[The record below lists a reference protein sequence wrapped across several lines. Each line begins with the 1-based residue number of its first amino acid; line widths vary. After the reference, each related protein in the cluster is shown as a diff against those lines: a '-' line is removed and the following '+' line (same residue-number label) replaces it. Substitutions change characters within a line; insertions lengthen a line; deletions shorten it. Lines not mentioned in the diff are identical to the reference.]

1 MGPEAPNRP
10 HEIPARNGP
19 EGIDSPDDRRDTA
32 IGYMTMKHALR
43 TVALVANQALGFV
56 HKTTKRANPPLPV
69 GVILA
74 FLGAV
79 LATLNAAHA
88 QAPAAPVLPIVVDD
102 FSDVS
107 KWKVVA
113 SDGVE
118 GKVSLAE
125 KITRPD
131 GKSGTALRLDFDFKK
146 GSGYCIAR
154 RELDMPVPANFRIG
168 FWMFGGPAGRLSD
181 GTPVGFSNDLEFKL
195 YDQTG
200 DNVWWV
206 REPGRKFRPSW
217 EFLQYHRRQIPFAW
231 GPGGGRVPLERVSAI
246 EFAVTAA
253 AVAPGAL
260 NLNRKGYV
268 LFDDVT
274 LETLPPRSPVPLP
287 TTIRVNGEPVGTIPA
302 GQTEA
307 RDIAVAR
314 KNNAFTISLDF
325 GAPREFGGL
334 LLEWEGDEQVL
345 SVTRTVSPDGI
356 NDEPW
361 GEASSVLTTGL
372 SLFPGG
378 GADASRATLV
388 VNGDGRRRLG
398 LKRIALLP
406 LDEGTS
412 ANGIARVL
420 AANSPRGWYPRAFL
434 GEQVKWAVLGAPD
447 SEFEALLSGDGQ
459 VETAK
464 GGRTIEPFMW
474 AESRLW
480 TWADFEESQSLQDGR
495 LPLPTTRLVCN
506 ALGIGV
512 DVEPFPIV
520 QDGVSG
526 VAVRYRVSN
535 LADANRSGRL
545 LLALRSFQAL
555 PSWHALNLA
564 GGVSPLD
571 ADWWAV
577 AGYRANQQV
586 VRLAPDWLVAC
597 GNATGVGIAA
607 IGTHD
612 IISRLAKG
620 SLGDN
625 THQAVAQYASASMA
639 FDFIVTPG
647 RSQTFWVRSAT
658 GSAEPA
664 PLDRSALDRAA
675 EEVTANWRTRLHQIT
690 LKLPPR
696 AKELEDSFYA
706 QIGWILVNK
715 DGPAI
720 QPGSRTYDRTWIR
733 DGALTATALLYTGHA
748 DEVKEFLDWFR
759 TFQYEDGKVPC
770 CVDERGP
777 DPVPEHDSHGQY
789 IYGVATY
796 HRFTHDDDLLK
807 RHWGNVAAAV
817 GYIEKLRA
825 TRMTAEY
832 SDPNAPA
839 ETRVKFGL
847 MPESIS
853 HEGYSAKPMHSYW
866 DDFFTLRGFT
876 DAVYIAEKLGE
887 NEQAAKWATLRD
899 DFQRTLVDSIR
910 LAQKI
915 KSITFVPGCAELG
928 DYDPTST
935 AAALFPGG
943 QADGPLGDS
952 LRATFDR
959 YIGWFRDRR
968 DGRIEW
974 KDYTPYEMRN
984 ASALL
989 MLGHADQSHEV
1000 LDWMLSERASI
1011 GWREWAEIGY
1021 KDKKA
1026 GKFVGDMPHT
1036 WVGSDY
1042 VKAVRNL
1049 CVYERERDHA
1059 LVVGAGLKPQ
1069 WLQAEGGV
1077 TVGGFPTEF
1086 GTLSYTASMKNG
1098 VIAFDIEAGTVTVP
1112 PGGIVVM
1119 PMITGKV
1126 GTVTIN
1132 GEAAAEAS
1140 DRSVTVRSL
1149 PAKVR
1154 IEAK

>member
-1 MGPEAPNRP
+1 M
-10 HEIPARNGP
+10 
-19 EGIDSPDDRRDTA
+19 
-32 IGYMTMKHALR
+32 
-43 TVALVANQALGFV
+43 
-56 HKTTKRANPPLPV
+56 TTKKANPPLPV
-69 GVILA
+69 AVMLA
-74 FLGAV
+74 FLGVV
-79 LATLNAAHA
+79 LAALNPAHA
-88 QAPAAPVLPIVVDD
+88 QAPAAPVPPIVIDD

-118 GKVSLAE
+118 GKISLAE
-125 KITRPD
+125 GTTCPEGTD
-131 GKSGTALRLDFDFKK
+131 GKSLRLDFDFKK
-146 GSGYCIAR
+146 GSGYCIVR
-154 RELDMPVPANFRIG
+154 RELDLVVPENYRVSYWLSGYSTAETGGRRPGG
-168 FWMFGGPAGRLSD
+168 F
-181 GTPVGFSNDLEFKL
+181 VNDLEFKF

-206 REPGRKFRPSW
+206 RRAKHAYKESW
-217 EFLQYHRRQIPFAW
+217 QRERSLKREIQFAW
-231 GPGGGRVPLERVSAI
+231 GPGGGRVPLERVKAI
-246 EFAVTAA
+246 EFAVTASA
-253 AVAPGAL
+253 SDDGAG
-260 NLNRKGYV
+260 RKGYV
-268 LFDDVT
+268 LIDALK
-274 LETLPPRSPVPLP
+274 LEPLQATSKTP
-287 TTIRVNGEPVGTIPA
+287 GEAIVRVNGVQAALMKDSATQQIKLSKVTDGTSTLEI
-302 GQTEA
+302 
-307 RDIAVAR
+307 
-314 KNNAFTISLDF
+314 DF
-325 GAPREFGGL
+325 GAPHEFGGVLIEWMGSPSVRSVVGSVSASGDDFEAWKISTPSHDHVWLATSDAGEVSASRLVFVNEGKDPPIIKHLWL
-334 LLEWEGDEQVL
+334 LPQDAAKSANTRTRFLAAISSPGDYPRMFLDEQV
-345 SVTRTVSPDGI
+345 TWSPFGSI
-356 NDEPW
+356 
-361 GEASSVLTTGL
+361 
-372 SLFPGG
+372 
-378 GADASRATLV
+378 
-388 VNGDGRRRLG
+388 
-398 LKRIALLP
+398 
-406 LDEGTS
+406 
-412 ANGIARVL
+412 
-420 AANSPRGWYPRAFL
+420 
-434 GEQVKWAVLGAPD
+434 D
-447 SEFEALLSGDGQ
+447 SEFEGLLSGDGQ
-459 VETAK
+459 VEMSK
-464 GGRTIEPFMW
+464 GGRTIEPFVW
-474 AESRLW
+474 INATGVDLSYLIGWREFTAESSL
-480 TWADFEESQSLQDGR
+480 EEGR
-495 LPLPTTRLVCN
+495 LPLPRVRLKVWGSP
-506 ALGIGV
+506 LTLDVQPFILTHKGE
-512 DVEPFPIV
+512 DVE
-520 QDGVSG
+520 
-526 VAVRYRVSN
+526 AVRYRLSN
-535 LADANRSGRL
+535 PTGEKAFAKLILAMRP
-545 LLALRSFQAL
+545 FQAL
-555 PSWHALNLA
+555 PPWHTLNMVGGAIEDPVEPKSLAHEGVSAVTIGSDAMIACTPAEIVALA
-564 GGVSPLD
+564 GPDTYNVVQLAQDGGTR
-571 ADWWAV
+571 ADHRYGKADSGMIV
-577 AGYRANQQV
+577 FEC
-586 VRLAPDWLVAC
+586 D
-597 GNATGVGIAA
+597 
-607 IGTHD
+607 
-612 IISRLAKG
+612 
-620 SLGDN
+620 LG
-625 THQAVAQYASASMA
+625 
-639 FDFIVTPG
+639 PG
-647 RSQTFWVRSAT
+647 
-658 GSAEPA
+658 EH
-664 PLDRSALDRAA
+664 LDRWIRLDTNARGRAWTPLPAIPPAELEAAAA
-675 EEVTANWRTRLHQIT
+675 ETISDWRTRLHQIT
-690 LKLPPR
+690 LKLPPQ

-733 DGALTATALLYTGHA
+733 DGSLTATALLYTGHA

-759 TFQYEDGKVPC
+759 TFQYEGGKIPC

-825 TRMTAEY
+825 TRMTSAY

-847 MPESIS
+847 VPESIS

-866 DDFFTLRGFT
+866 DDFFTLRGLT
-876 DAVYIAEKLGE
+876 DAVYIAEKLGQ
-887 NEQAAKWATLRD
+887 NEQAAKWAVLRD
-899 DFQRTLVDSIR
+899 DFQRTLIDSIR

-915 KSITFVPGCAELG
+915 KNITFVPGCAELG

-1059 LVVGAGLKPQ
+1059 LVVGAGLKPE

-1077 TVGGFPTEF
+1077 TIGNFPTEF

-1098 VIAFDIEAGTVTVP
+1098 VIAFDIEAGTVSVP
-1112 PGGIVVM
+1112 AGGVVVM
-1119 PMITGKV
+1119 PMIIGKM
-1126 GTVTIN
+1126 GTVTVN
-1132 GEAAAEAS
+1132 GAAAKETG
-1140 DRSVTVRSL
+1140 DGFVTLRTL

-1154 IEAK
+1154 IEVK